1 MIGIF
6 FFCYWY
12 WSLVIFKNEK
22 HLSLAKWSLKKKTA
36 RDARILMSASFL
48 LREIVLL
55 NFLLV
60 LSKTLF
66 WILTKANRKKRYFNI
81 FFFSSISVK
90 SFPLAT
96 LNNLKALC
104 EIQPNRKCLE
114 IFSKGC
120 NQWSRSKR
128 CS

>member
-6 FFCYWY
+6 FVIDIGLWWY
-12 WSLVIFKNEK
+12 LKMKNTS
-22 HLSLAKWSLKKKTA
+22 HWQNDHWKKKTA